1 MASLLRAT
9 VFILLLALTTRSAL
23 AQTSSAPVSS
33 TPVSSTSASSPPTAE
48 PEYLDYRLS
57 LAASDLVGFGLLI
70 AAIPAENGW
79 MALGGL
85 GVYAL
90 GAPIIHIANE
100 QPARGFASLGMRLLL
115 PIPGAIVGGALGAQG
130 NCGGDDDGFGC
141 LGGVVGG
148 GLLGAFVGGVSAAL
162 IDDVFFGKVPLPSAP
177 TEHRVR
183 ATAMVAPYVDTS
195 RGTFGL
201 TLSGTF

>member
-9 VFILLLALTTRSAL
+9 VFILLLALTTGSAL
-23 AQTSSAPVSS
+23 AQTSSVPVSS
-33 TPVSSTSASSPPTAE
+33 ALMSSPPTAE

-70 AAIPAENGW
+70 AAVPAENGW

-90 GAPIIHIANE
+90 GAPIIHVANG
-100 QPARGFASLGMRLLL
+100 QPARGAASLGLRLLL
-115 PIPGAIVGGALGAQG
+115 PIPGAVVGGALGARG
-130 NCGGDDDGFGC
+130 NCGGDDGFGC

-148 GLLGAFVGGVSAAL
+148 GLLGAFAGGVSAAL
-162 IDDVFFGKVPLPSAP
+162 IDDLVLGKVALPP
-177 TEHRVR
+177 QENRVH

-195 RGTFGL
+195 RGSYGL